1 MKIGKIE
8 IGGKKKQDTYKMSF
22 ILQVANEIE
31 ANKSVLFASTDVVVT
46 NQVIEIIRRTI
57 YNFIIITAISY
68 QHTSAV

>member
-31 ANKSVLFASTDVVVT
+31 ANKSVLFASTDVVT

-57 YNFIIITAISY
+57 YNNGY
-68 QHTSAV
+68 QLSAH

>member
-1 MKIGKIE
+1 
-8 IGGKKKQDTYKMSF
+8 MSF